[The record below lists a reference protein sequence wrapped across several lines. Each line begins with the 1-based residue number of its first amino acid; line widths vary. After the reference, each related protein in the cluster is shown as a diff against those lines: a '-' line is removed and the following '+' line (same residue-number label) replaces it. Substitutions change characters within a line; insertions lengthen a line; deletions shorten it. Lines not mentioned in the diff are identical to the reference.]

1 MSYDFEKE
9 RNEAILAGER
19 ALDSLRAAR
28 DELNSAG
35 NWGIVDLLGG
45 GLISGLVKHSKMS
58 NAQNYMEQA
67 KWNLQNFSRE
77 LQDVN
82 MVHNLN
88 LELGDFLTF
97 ADFFFDGVVA
107 DWLVQDR
114 INETKRQVEDA
125 IRHLETILGQL
136 RMM

>member
-58 NAQNYMEQA
+58 NAHNYMEQA

-125 IRHLETILGQL
+125 IRHVETILGQL

>member
-35 NWGIVDLLGG
+35 NWGLVDLLGG

-97 ADFFFDGVVA
+97 ADFFFDGIVA

-125 IRHLETILGQL
+125 IRHVETILGQL

>member
-125 IRHLETILGQL
+125 IRHVETILGQL

>member
-88 LELGDFLTF
+88 LALGDFLTF
-97 ADFFFDGVVA
+97 ADFFFDGIVA

-114 INETKRQVEDA
+114 SNETKRQVEDA
-125 IRHLETILGQL
+125 IRHVETILGQL

>member
-97 ADFFFDGVVA
+97 ADFFFDGIVA

-125 IRHLETILGQL
+125 IRHVETILGQL

>member
-125 IRHLETILGQL
+125 IRHVETILVQL
-136 RMM
+136 

>member
-45 GLISGLVKHSKMS
+45 GLISGLGKHSKMS

-125 IRHLETILGQL
+125 IRHVETILGQL

>member
-35 NWGIVDLLGG
+35 NWGLVDLLGG

-125 IRHLETILGQL
+125 IRHVETILGQL

>member
-1 MSYDFEKE
+1 
-9 RNEAILAGER
+9 
-19 ALDSLRAAR
+19 
-28 DELNSAG
+28 
-35 NWGIVDLLGG
+35 
-45 GLISGLVKHSKMS
+45 MS

-125 IRHLETILGQL
+125 IRHVETILGQL

>member
-1 MSYDFEKE
+1 
-9 RNEAILAGER
+9 
-19 ALDSLRAAR
+19 
-28 DELNSAG
+28 
-35 NWGIVDLLGG
+35 
-45 GLISGLVKHSKMS
+45 
-58 NAQNYMEQA
+58 
-67 KWNLQNFSRE
+67 
-77 LQDVN
+77 

-125 IRHLETILGQL
+125 IRHVETILGQL

>member
-97 ADFFFDGVVA
+97 ADLFFDGVVA

-125 IRHLETILGQL
+125 IRHVETILGQL

>member
-97 ADFFFDGVVA
+97 ADFLFDGVVA

-114 INETKRQVEDA
+114 INGTKRQVEDA
-125 IRHLETILGQL
+125 IRHVETILGQL

>member
-45 GLISGLVKHSKMS
+45 GLISGLVKHSK
-58 NAQNYMEQA
+58 
-67 KWNLQNFSRE
+67 
-77 LQDVN
+77 
-82 MVHNLN
+82 
-88 LELGDFLTF
+88 
-97 ADFFFDGVVA
+97 
-107 DWLVQDR
+107 
-114 INETKRQVEDA
+114 
-125 IRHLETILGQL
+125 
-136 RMM
+136 

>member
-107 DWLVQDR
+107 DWLV
-114 INETKRQVEDA
+114 
-125 IRHLETILGQL
+125 
-136 RMM
+136 